1 MDHIILPKGM
11 RIEVV
16 DNENLTVPVGTK
28 ATLTTDETIRFKDFS
43 HLVIAAIDGEKIA
56 SGLPF
61 EQCKIITD
69 NFKKSFK
76 PSTKE

>member
-1 MDHIILPKGM
+1 MDSIILPKGL

-16 DNENLTVPVGTK
+16 DNDNLTVPIGTK
-28 ATLTTDETIRFKDFS
+28 ATLTANETIRFKGFS
-43 HLVIAAIDGEKIA
+43 HTVIAVIDGERIA

-61 EQCKIITD
+61 NQCKIITD

-76 PSTKE
+76 PKTK